1 MIWSLPMIKNIES
14 IYWIPP
20 EKNLVIQKEYFLP
33 SFCHG
38 SGLKSINPVCTS
50 NPEDLRLGEYW
61 V

>member
-1 MIWSLPMIKNIES
+1 MIRNIQS
-14 IYWIPP
+14 IYWILL

-50 NPEDLRLGEYW
+50 NPEDLRLGEYGA
-61 V
+61 